1 MKGLGPSPTSLRY
14 RLLDQKMDPNS
25 PKKYAKELFSLSHLT
40 DSRVSNTPL
49 ELNAKL
55 SRNDNPPL
63 PDPTIYCCLVG
74 SLIYLTMTQPDV
86 SHVIQVVSQFA
97 IVEGLVIEGSFAL
110 LLPP

>member
-1 MKGLGPSPTSLRY
+1 MLKNY
-14 RLLDQKMDPNS
+14 
-25 PKKYAKELFSLSHLT
+25 SHFLIEQI
-40 DSRVSNTPL
+40 PEFLILHL

-63 PDPTIYCCLVG
+63 PDRTIYCRLVG
-74 SLIYLTMTQPDV
+74 SLIYLTMTHPDI

-97 IVEGLVIEGSFAL
+97 IVEGLVIEGSLAL